1 MAVVLVFSL
10 QGRGSKVVFLPGDD
24 DADAG
29 VVDEAGAKR
38 KTVAELLALDPHDSN
53 VLPPSYQLPICTTQV
68 RLLKF
73 GLPFHVG
80 CSFHLQRN
88 YKRDR
93 RFQWLVV

>member
-1 MAVVLVFSL
+1 MAVVLVLSL
-10 QGRGSKVVFLPGDD
+10 QGRGSEVVFLPGDD
-24 DADAG
+24 DAEAG
-29 VVDEAGAKR
+29 VVDEAGANR

-80 CSFHLQRN
+80 CSFHLQRD

-93 RFQWLVV
+93 RLQWLVV